1 MKYNKS
7 YYQQPPPPNL
17 LNEGPISLKNI
28 RKNGNRIFD
37 MLKGVHREIATMDGN
52 HVRYDSG
59 DSDWIP
65 VSRKTN
71 TIGRKIEERLNAGI
85 DNEDLY
91 YVNDNSQTND
101 YYQNDLQMM
110 KYDAPV
116 QMDNSTINFNKGQKF
131 APDYNRTNLEKEKT
145 MSKVDD
151 VDISEFIGGTT
162 MGDSFDKTVFVNMDK
177 TNKAILANTT
187 KICKLLGLMVQLE
200 NKNGARLDKIIEKF
214 ETQYTQPTE
223 TEDFIEDEELD
234 VELV

>member
-1 MKYNKS
+1 MNYNKN

-17 LNEGPISLKNI
+17 LNEGPISVKNI
-28 RKNGNRIFD
+28 NRNGNRLFD
-37 MLKGVHREIATMDGN
+37 MLKGIHREIATMDNN

-59 DSDWIP
+59 DSDWVP

-71 TIGRKIEERLNAGI
+71 MIGRKMEEMLNAGI

-91 YVNDNSQTND
+91 YVDGNSQSKD
-101 YYQNDLQMM
+101 YHHEQAQMM
-110 KYDAPV
+110 GYDAPV
-116 QMDNSTINFNKGQKF
+116 QIDNSTINYNKGQNF
-131 APDYNRTNLEKEKT
+131 VPDYKRTNLEKERT

-214 ETQYTQPTE
+214 DVRDSQSDVV
-223 TEDFIEDEELD
+223 EDYVEDEELD
-234 VELV
+234 AELV